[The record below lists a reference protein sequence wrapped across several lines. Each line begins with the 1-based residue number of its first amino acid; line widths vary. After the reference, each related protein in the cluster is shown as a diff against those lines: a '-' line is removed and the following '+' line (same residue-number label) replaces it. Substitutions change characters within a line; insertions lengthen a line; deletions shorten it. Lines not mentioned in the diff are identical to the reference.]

1 VEMFYIDLEETIT
14 EDGFLN
20 LVIEA
25 FCKNG
30 IWKQAAKGMSKGLT
44 SVLER
49 IEKISLGPVQFDFL
63 EKEDLENFMTELIR
77 HDENTF
83 IVVDE

>member
-1 VEMFYIDLEETIT
+1 MV
-14 EDGFLN
+14 FLT

-30 IWKQAAKGMSKGLT
+30 IWKQVAKGMSKGLT

-49 IEKISLGPVQFDFL
+49 IEKISLRPVQFDFSKKFFYNL
-63 EKEDLENFMTELIR
+63 LNSLK
-77 HDENTF
+77 
-83 IVVDE
+83 